1 MSLKMQVISN
11 QTNYTQGMNSKVC
24 EDVHAYFSGD
34 IIKIILSYLCV
45 PKDVQRDIV
54 SYRICKDYLYIKSDL
69 IYRYNVSHPRA
80 KHRNP
85 QLTAFSLTN
94 INFYAS
100 PYLVKISIDMIVE
113 SHLKN
118 FIEKKH
124 LKGEL
129 FMRYFM
135 LKRPFSIDY
144 VMSIEDRYEMFLEM
158 ELSSHIVDV
167 LIGILTPSE
176 RMDLLSAFDND
187 IDPPEIVFSVSEYLR
202 GLSNENL
209 GEI

>member
-1 MSLKMQVISN
+1 MLLKMQVISN
-11 QTNYTQGMNSKVC
+11 QPNSALDSIKIC
-24 EDVHAYFSGD
+24 EAVHAYFSGD

-45 PKDVQRDIV
+45 PKNIRRDIV
-54 SYRICKDYLYIKSDL
+54 SYRICKDYLYIRSDL
-69 IYRYNVSHPRA
+69 IYRYNASRPRA

-85 QLTAFSLTN
+85 QLTGFSLTN
-94 INFYAS
+94 INFNAS
-100 PYLVKISIDMIVE
+100 PYLVKISLDMIVE
-113 SHLKN
+113 LHLKN

-124 LKGEL
+124 LKSEL

-158 ELSSHIVDV
+158 EISSRIVDV

-187 IDPPEIVFSVSEYLR
+187 TDPPEIAFSVSDYIR
-202 GLSNENL
+202 GVSHENFI
-209 GEI
+209 EI